1 MQKDK
6 ILHFLVCAVI
16 TFVVTLLFFIANATF
31 VISALAG
38 VIASTAAGWGKEF
51 GDKVNPNNKWD
62 WKDIIADSLGTL
74 FGIIVS
80 SLLWIL

>member
-16 TFVVTLLFFIANATF
+16 TFVAMLLFFIANATF

-38 VIASTAAGWGKEF
+38 AITSTAAGWGKEF

-74 FGIIVS
+74 FGVIVS